1 MGQASGPLRPSL
13 GTAPHPSRCGYSA
26 VRQTGFGVS
35 RPALGFVTEAM
46 MAGGHSPLGHPPCIH
61 PRAPA
66 PSASPGNSSA
76 TRNTKPHPG
85 PPESRPLGVG
95 LSSETLDELFGGFPS
110 GLEVRKLHLGPPS
123 RPPPCTRRCSDR
135 HHGPGPRRD
144 TRPRSLMTL
153 TALALRTSLL
163 GTHGAGRCQRPQR
176 HSETGGD
183 GQCRLLGLGCFAS
196 VRRAPGTRHSW
207 AALGRGADFLLS

>member
-1 MGQASGPLRPSL
+1 MG
-13 GTAPHPSRCGYSA
+13 
-26 VRQTGFGVS
+26 
-35 RPALGFVTEAM
+35 
-46 MAGGHSPLGHPPCIH
+46 GGHSPLGHPPCIH

-76 TRNTKPHPG
+76 TRPTKPHPG
-85 PPESRPLGVG
+85 PPELRPLGVG
-95 LSSETLDELFGGFPS
+95 LSSETLDELFGRFPS

-163 GTHGAGRCQRPQR
+163 GTHGAAGASANTTFRDGRGQAVPSPGPWLLRLRPTRPR
-176 HSETGGD
+176 HAT
-183 GQCRLLGLGCFAS
+183 QLGCSGA
-196 VRRAPGTRHSW
+196 RRRFPSLLMSGNPFSLRVGGKLSPKGEDMGPTSLYLTAGS
-207 AALGRGADFLLS
+207 RGQ

>member
-1 MGQASGPLRPSL
+1 MG
-13 GTAPHPSRCGYSA
+13 
-26 VRQTGFGVS
+26 
-35 RPALGFVTEAM
+35 
-46 MAGGHSPLGHPPCIH
+46 GGHSPLGHPPCIH

-76 TRNTKPHPG
+76 TRTTKPHPG

-95 LSSETLDELFGGFPS
+95 LSSETLDELFGRFPS

-163 GTHGAGRCQRPQR
+163 GTHGAGRCQRQYDIQRRAGTGSAVSWALAASPPSDAPPARDTAGLLWGAVPISFSLNVRKSFLLARGWQTEPQR
-176 HSETGGD
+176 RRHGPYFFVSHGRFKG
-183 GQCRLLGLGCFAS
+183 S
-196 VRRAPGTRHSW
+196 VNI
-207 AALGRGADFLLS
+207 L